1 MDFKPGLQRD
11 ILVSIRP
18 FFATKILEGQKSV
31 ELRRRFPI
39 QTGAGSRL
47 LIYSSSPVSAVVG
60 FARINNVLRLP
71 ITRIWRD
78 HAAAACISRDEFDA
92 YFSGLQYGFAIFLT
106 GIESAGRRLS
116 ADDLHKRFG
125 IVPPQSYRY
134 LTQECAALLKNER
147 IQASRRH
154 KRDYRARR
162 PSARSKVAR

>member
-1 MDFKPGLQRD
+1 MDPEPELQRD

-47 LIYSSSPVSAVVG
+47 LIYSCSPVSAVVG
-60 FARINNVLRLP
+60 FARINSVLRLP

-92 YFSGLQYGFAIFLT
+92 YFSGLQYGFVIFLS

-116 ADDLHKRFG
+116 AADLHKQFG

-147 IQASRRH
+147 IQASRGH
-154 KRDYRARR
+154 KRDYRA
-162 PSARSKVAR
+162 